1 MGPKWNESALIRGK
15 KGHTETQRK
24 SCEDGG
30 RDKSDRAISPGHQ
43 AELGAKDS
51 Y

>member
-1 MGPKWNESALIRGK
+1 MGPKCNESVLIRDE

-30 RDKSDRAISPGHQ
+30 RGKSDTAISPGHQ
-43 AELGAKDS
+43 GHQGAKDS
-51 Y
+51 